1 MAAAGNES
9 EQEENGEVTCVT
21 RKLMRPA
28 FEGRTGKQV
37 SDAFQA
43 WRLSYSLPKRNCLK
57 AATHPVWAHKPV
69 SVLSFRLVGRSVL
82 VKVIY

>member
-1 MAAAGNES
+1 
-9 EQEENGEVTCVT
+9 
-21 RKLMRPA
+21 MRPA

-43 WRLSYSLPKRNCLK
+43 WTLSYSLRKRNCLK

-69 SVLSFRLVGRSVL
+69 SVLSFKQVSRSVL
-82 VKVIY
+82 VKVIGYETVNFNFEPGSTRNMGAPR